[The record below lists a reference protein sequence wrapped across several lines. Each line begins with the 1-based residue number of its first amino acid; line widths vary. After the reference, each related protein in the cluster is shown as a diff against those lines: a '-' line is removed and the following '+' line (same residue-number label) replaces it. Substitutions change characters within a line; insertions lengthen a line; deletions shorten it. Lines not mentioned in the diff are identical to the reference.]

1 MQEHTMAVIRAMQLN
16 EITEYHI
23 YSALAKRMKG
33 NNAKVLAQIA
43 EAEKAH
49 AGVWSKYT
57 GETMQPNKLKVFY
70 FTALAFIFGVTFV
83 LNLLEKGEEDAQWVY
98 AEIET
103 ELPEAVRIR
112 QEEEEHEEML
122 ISMIDDEHLKYT
134 SSIVLGLND
143 ALVELTGALA
153 GFTFAL
159 GDCKTIGM
167 AGFITGSAATFSMAA
182 SEYLS
187 KKNDA
192 NEKHPAKAAL
202 YTGCT
207 YLAVVILLLL
217 PYCIFGNPF
226 LALAFCLVTA
236 GIVIWLFTFYVATVH
251 KKLFWPEF
259 LEMLCIS
266 FGVALFSFFIG
277 YAAKKFLGIEM

>member
-1 MQEHTMAVIRAMQLN
+1 MNEHTMSVIRAMQVN

-23 YSALAKRMKG
+23 YSALAKRTKG
-33 NNAKVLAQIA
+33 NAAKVLTQIA

-49 AGVWSKYT
+49 ALLLGKYT
-57 GETMQPNKLKVFY
+57 GENLQPNKLKIFCFVFL
-70 FTALAFIFGVTFV
+70 ALVFGVTFV
-83 LNLLEKGEEDAQWVY
+83 LNMLEKGEENAQWVY

-103 ELPEAVRIR
+103 ELPEAAKLK
-112 QEEEEHEEML
+112 QDEEEHEETL
-122 ISMIDDEHLKYT
+122 VSMVDDEHLKYT

-159 GDCKTIGM
+159 GNCKTIGM

-187 KKNDA
+187 QKNEA
-192 NEKHPAKAAL
+192 VGNCPAKAAL

-207 YLAVVILLLL
+207 YLGVVILLLL
-217 PYCIFGNPF
+217 PYALFGNPF
-226 LALAFCLVTA
+226 IALAVCLLTA
-236 GIVIWLFTFYVATVH
+236 GFVIWLFTFYVSTVH

-266 FGVALFSFFIG
+266 FGVAVFSFFIG
-277 YAAKKFLGIEM
+277 YAAKKFFGIEM